1 VEPFPGVEPG
11 CASIPRTRGRRSE
24 GRELAELDSKPAL
37 LDYEDMEPPPG
48 ADPGHPPYEGRAAA
62 VRGGE
67 AAHRGF
73 EPRLPDSES
82 SVLPIERMGIE
93 CGRRESNAYRA
104 RGGIRTRT

>member
-1 VEPFPGVEPG
+1 LG
-11 CASIPRTRGRRSE
+11 
-24 GRELAELDSKPAL
+24 
-37 LDYEDMEPPPG
+37 YEDMEPPPG
-48 ADPGHPPYEGRAAA
+48 ADPGHPPYEGEAAA

-67 AAHRGF
+67 AAHRGL

-93 CGRRESNAYRA
+93 RGRRESNAHRA